1 VQPSLATDVFLP
13 LALAIVMFGLGLK
26 LTVQDFR
33 RVAEQPKAVAIG
45 LAVQMLVL
53 PWVALALAWGLP
65 PSLAMGMML
74 LAASPGGPTAN
85 LYSALAGG
93 DVALNLT
100 LTAVNS
106 VLSAGWVP
114 LVVGLS
120 SWALLDEAQA
130 VPLQTAKLVQV
141 LVVVL
146 LPVAAGMALRALRP
160 AWSSRLER
168 PVRLLSVGLLAA
180 LVLGLLAANAAAL
193 PEQLARCGLQ
203 VVAFNLMSLAA
214 GWWLP
219 RWAGLG
225 DRQAVAISLEIGIH
239 NGTLAI
245 AVAHGVLGDLE
256 AAIPAALYSLLA
268 YATAAAVAWG
278 ASRTLA
284 RSPETGVE

>member
-1 VQPSLATDVFLP
+1 MQASLATDVFLP
-13 LALAIVMFGLGLK
+13 GALAVVMFGLGLA
-26 LTVQDFR
+26 LTPADFR
-33 RVAEQPKAVAIG
+33 RVAEQPRAVAVG

-53 PWVALALAWGLP
+53 PWVALALCWGLP
-65 PSLAMGMML
+65 PSLALGMML

-120 SWALLDEAQA
+120 SWALLDEARR
-130 VPLQTAKLVQV
+130 VPLQTGKLVQV
-141 LVVVL
+141 LAVVL
-146 LPVAAGMALRALRP
+146 LPVAVGMLVRARRP
-160 AWSSRLER
+160 AAATWLER
-168 PVRLLSVGLLAA
+168 PIKGLSVLLLA
-180 LVLGLLAANAAAL
+180 VLITGLLAANAAEL
-193 PEQLARCGLQ
+193 PRQLARCGPQ
-203 VVAFNLMSLAA
+203 VLAFNLASLSI
-214 GWWLP
+214 GWWVP
-219 RWAGLG
+219 RALGLG
-225 DRQAVAISLEIGIH
+225 PRQAVAISLELGIH

-268 YATAAAVAWG
+268 YGTAAGVVWLT
-278 ASRTLA
+278 RRRA
-284 RSPETGVE
+284 R

>member
-13 LALAIVMFGLGLK
+13 IALGIVMFGLGLK
-26 LTVQDFR
+26 LEVADFR

-53 PWVALALAWGLP
+53 PWVALALAWHLP

-106 VLSAGWVP
+106 VVSAAWVP
-114 LVVGLS
+114 LVVAAS
-120 SWALLDEAQA
+120 SRLLLDEAQV

-141 LVVVL
+141 LFVVL
-146 LPVAAGMALRALRP
+146 LPVAAGMALRAWGP

-168 PVRLLSVGLLAA
+168 PVRMLSVAVLAT
-180 LVLGLLAANAAAL
+180 LVVGLLAANAAAL
-193 PEQLARCGLQ
+193 PEQVARCGLQ
-203 VVAFNLMSLAA
+203 VVAFNLASLAA

-219 RWAGLG
+219 RWAGLS

-245 AVAHGVLGDLE
+245 AVATQVLGDLE
-256 AAIPAALYSLLA
+256 AAVPAALYSLLA
-268 YATAAAVAWG
+268 YGTAAAVSAA
-278 ASRTLA
+278 ASRSLA
-284 RSPETGVE
+284 RP

>member
-1 VQPSLATDVFLP
+1 MQPSLATDVFLP
-13 LALAIVMFGLGLK
+13 IALGIVMFGLGLK
-26 LTVQDFR
+26 LEVADFR

-53 PWVALALAWGLP
+53 PWVALALAWHLP

-106 VLSAGWVP
+106 VVSAAWVP
-114 LVVGLS
+114 LVVAAS
-120 SWALLDEAQA
+120 SRLLLDEAQV

-141 LVVVL
+141 LFVVL
-146 LPVAAGMALRALRP
+146 LPVAAGMALRAWGP

-168 PVRLLSVGLLAA
+168 PVRMLSVAVLAT
-180 LVLGLLAANAAAL
+180 LVVGLLAANAAAL
-193 PEQLARCGLQ
+193 PEQVARCGLQ
-203 VVAFNLMSLAA
+203 VVAFNLASLAA

-219 RWAGLG
+219 RWAGLS

-245 AVAHGVLGDLE
+245 AVATQVLGDLE
-256 AAIPAALYSLLA
+256 AAVPAALYSLLA
-268 YATAAAVAWG
+268 YGTAAAVSAA
-278 ASRTLA
+278 ASRRLA
-284 RSPETGVE
+284 RP

>member
-1 VQPSLATDVFLP
+1 MQPSLATDVFLP
-13 LALAIVMFGLGLK
+13 FALGIVMFGLGLK
-26 LTVQDFR
+26 LEVADFR

-53 PWVALALAWGLP
+53 PWVALALAWSLP

-106 VLSAGWVP
+106 VLSAAWVP
-114 LVVGLS
+114 LVVAAAS
-120 SWALLDEAQA
+120 RVLLDEAQV

-141 LVVVL
+141 LFVVL
-146 LPVAAGMALRALRP
+146 LPVAAGMALRAWRP
-160 AWSSRLER
+160 SGSARLEG
-168 PVRLLSVGLLAA
+168 PVRGLSVAVLAT
-180 LVLGLLAANAAAL
+180 LVVGLLAANAAAL
-193 PEQLARCGLQ
+193 PEQVARCGLQ
-203 VVAFNLMSLAA
+203 VVAFNLASLAA

-219 RWAGLG
+219 RWAGLS

-245 AVAHGVLGDLE
+245 AVATQVLGDLE
-256 AAIPAALYSLLA
+256 AAVPAALYSLLA
-268 YATAAAVAWG
+268 YGTAAAVAAA
-278 ASRTLA
+278 ASR
-284 RSPETGVE
+284 R